1 LQAPI
6 DTPSETTRLL
16 IQQRKTPGAA
26 RLRLGRSRLS
36 LLSLF
41 LRGGGGFLLSLV
53 FLGSGT
59 LSLVAIRRGPQS
71 EVITQQLHDQSAV
84 TVALLRQRVE
94 LSNGIVESL
103 LGKVAGTVGR
113 VQNLVVEDR
122 EVQSE
127 TKTDGVGRGE
137 VGLGN
142 IGSVLRRSA
151 GKRALKH
158 ILPRLC
164 S

>member
-1 LQAPI
+1 
-6 DTPSETTRLL
+6 L
-16 IQQRKTPGAA
+16 IQQRKTPRAA

-41 LRGGGGFLLSLV
+41 LRSGGGFLLGLV
-53 FLGSGT
+53 LLGRST
-59 LSLVAIRRGPQS
+59 LGLVAVRRGPQS
-71 EVITQQLHDQSAV
+71 EVITQQLHDQGAV
-84 TVALLRQRVE
+84 TVALLRKRVE

-103 LGKVAGTVGR
+103 LGKVAGTVGG
-113 VQNLVVEDR
+113 VQNLVVENG

-142 IGSVLRRSA
+142 IGSVLKEISR
-151 GKRALKH
+151 
-158 ILPRLC
+158 
-164 S
+164 